1 MNPVNEL
8 VPGLLIAS
16 PGMRDPRFR
25 GAVILLAEQS
35 EDGAL
40 GFVINKT
47 TPFTF
52 SDISKDIGIRV
63 AKTLESAAVHYGGPV
78 SEERGWV
85 LFRESRDL
93 TVDADEDDDDP
104 GIQVGDSMRVSP
116 TIEVLQ
122 RFMKNPETGPF
133 RLMLGYTGW
142 GPDQLE
148 DEIAEGSWIPMDLD
162 PELVF
167 ETREEDM
174 YSAALGRLGL
184 APGSFIIGG
193 GGSA

>member
-1 MNPVNEL
+1 
-8 VPGLLIAS
+8 
-16 PGMRDPRFR
+16 
-25 GAVILLAEQS
+25 
-35 EDGAL
+35 
-40 GFVINKT
+40 
-47 TPFTF
+47 
-52 SDISKDIGIRV
+52 
-63 AKTLESAAVHYGGPV
+63 
-78 SEERGWV
+78 
-85 LFRESRDL
+85 
-93 TVDADEDDDDP
+93 
-104 GIQVGDSMRVSP
+104 
-116 TIEVLQ
+116 
-122 RFMKNPETGPF
+122 NPETGPF